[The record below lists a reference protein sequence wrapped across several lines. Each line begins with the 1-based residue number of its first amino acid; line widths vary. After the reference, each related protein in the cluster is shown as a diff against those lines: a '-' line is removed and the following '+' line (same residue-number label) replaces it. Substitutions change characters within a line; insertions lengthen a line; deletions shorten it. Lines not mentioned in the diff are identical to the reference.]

1 MESIKQK
8 EKKAYEIMKA
18 KFGYTNTMASPKL
31 KKIIVSSGTGKN
43 AKTDKNRNQF
53 VAERLSR
60 ITGQKP
66 ALRGAKKSIASF
78 KIRQGDPVGLMVTVR
93 GSGMQDFAEK
103 VIHIALPRTK
113 DFRGIDK
120 KAVDAIGNLTIG
132 IKEHTIFPETGDEEI
147 RDVFGLA
154 ITFVTTAKTKEE
166 ALEFFTLLGI
176 PFKQ

>member
-60 ITGQKP
+60 IT
-66 ALRGAKKSIASF
+66 
-78 KIRQGDPVGLMVTVR
+78 
-93 GSGMQDFAEK
+93 
-103 VIHIALPRTK
+103 
-113 DFRGIDK
+113 
-120 KAVDAIGNLTIG
+120 
-132 IKEHTIFPETGDEEI
+132 
-147 RDVFGLA
+147 
-154 ITFVTTAKTKEE
+154 
-166 ALEFFTLLGI
+166 
-176 PFKQ
+176 